1 MEGTGEKGR
10 IHFSL
15 VSLIV
20 LSLVGLIWRQNS
32 VVSGGC

>member
-1 MEGTGEKGR
+1 MEGAGESGR
-10 IHFSL
+10 LNFSL

-20 LSLVGLIWRQNS
+20 LSLLGLIWRQNS